1 MIVVMKA
8 SKAVL
13 SLFQKRDL
21 LDLTECVSYLENFSD
36 AQYCPITVDV
46 PMKHSQYN
54 IVKSYDKTY
63 IIYNTLFNSMIT
75 ISETEYQQYLEIR
88 FSEIWL
94 IMDF

>member
-21 LDLTECVSYLENFSD
+21 LDLTDCVPYLENFSD

-46 PMKHSQYN
+46 PMKHSQ
-54 IVKSYDKTY
+54 
-63 IIYNTLFNSMIT
+63 
-75 ISETEYQQYLEIR
+75 
-88 FSEIWL
+88 
-94 IMDF
+94 